1 MALVLAER
9 PRRRHVLLRI
19 GRWWGKLARMGIASM
34 RRMWGALAALAVM
47 MIGPAGA
54 QQGGVQRDPFNG
66 QFGVME
72 IAPAPPPAAR
82 QAQLMGE
89 ALAALQPQR
98 PGQVDTYIIA
108 AGLWSDPVFEREARQ
123 AEEVLRAHFGAQGR
137 SIVLS
142 AGGDGVRRYPA
153 ATPANIAAAL
163 GQVGA
168 MIDPNEDL
176 VVVFIT
182 SHGSPDGSAALREH
196 NRLGGSLRP
205 AHMRDLLVGAGIRN
219 RVVIVSACFSGAFIA
234 PLMDD
239 NTIVLT
245 AAAPD
250 RTSFGCQPQNNWT
263 FFGDAL
269 FNQSLR
275 EGAPLLQAFDR
286 AKTLIERWE
295 REQRLTPPSNPQRH
309 VGARAADL
317 VRQAERAAR

>member
-1 MALVLAER
+1 MLAGVGEMLMRWSLAALAALVLA
-9 PRRRHVLLRI
+9 
-19 GRWWGKLARMGIASM
+19 AS
-34 RRMWGALAALAVM
+34 A
-47 MIGPAGA
+47 PASA
-54 QQGGVQRDPFNG
+54 QQQGVQRDPFNG

-72 IAPAPPPAAR
+72 IALPPQEAAR
-82 QAQLMGE
+82 QGRLMGE
-89 ALAALQPQR
+89 ALNALQPQR
-98 PGQVDTYIIA
+98 PGQVDTYLVV
-108 AGLWSDPVFEREARQ
+108 AGLWSDPVFEREAKQ
-123 AEEVLRAHFGAQGR
+123 AEEILRTHFGAQGR
-137 SIVLS
+137 SILLS
-142 AGGDGVRRYPA
+142 AGGDGPRTYPA
-153 ATPANIAAAL
+153 ATPDNIAAAI

-168 MIDPNEDL
+168 LIDPNEDL

-205 AHMRDLLVGAGIRN
+205 SHLRDMLVGAGIRS

-269 FNQSLR
+269 FNQNLRSGGSLV
-275 EGAPLLQAFDR
+275 PAFDR
-286 AKTLIERWE
+286 AKVLIERWE
-295 REQRLTPPSNPQRH
+295 REQNLSPPSNPQRH

-317 VRQAERAAR
+317 VRRAERR